1 MKADNFYI
9 ATKSGSAQGSAFWV
23 RKINFKNFTD
33 LFEKFEKFI
42 MAPMG
47 KFKKN

>member
-23 RKINFKNFTD
+23 SKINFK
-33 LFEKFEKFI
+33 I
-42 MAPMG
+42 
-47 KFKKN
+47 